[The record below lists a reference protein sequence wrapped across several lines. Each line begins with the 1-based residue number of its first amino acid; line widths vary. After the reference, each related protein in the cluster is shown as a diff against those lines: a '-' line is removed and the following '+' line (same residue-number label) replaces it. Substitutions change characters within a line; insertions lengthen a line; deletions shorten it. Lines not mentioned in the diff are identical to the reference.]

1 MLFNQF
7 ENILSESSFG
17 GDASLVEATNNGYNL
32 EDMTCIILES
42 TQDLHKVSMG
52 GLTSEAYCAYKLVE
66 SSKLGTLN
74 ESTLY
79 EAEMLQEKVNLSIF
93 DNIKK
98 IIKKVLAKIKEII
111 NNLKMQFIKLFNQKA
126 WLSEA
131 KNRLKNVSDFND
143 AKIDGYNFTIDA
155 LDPEKVFEKARAVV
169 DKKAKEIIDAVVS
182 DNIESVEDAKEKNKT
197 ALKSFEEFKDSMF
210 EDEIAKAVDADS
222 ISELGA
228 QFSKVCRD
236 GKDSTDEITI
246 TGTSDAFKCLDKL
259 ASASSKLKSVEQR
272 LNTVYSSTIK
282 EINKKEN
289 EYKKLAEKAEKG
301 DKYVA
306 EIKKQT
312 YTKQAERIGTVFN
325 IAIQASKAKLEA
337 LNAEAKQS
345 KTLISKALAGS
356 KAAKKK
362 GVDLSESGLMSAFIP
377 TIY

>member
-17 GDASLVEATNNGYNL
+17 GDVPLVEATNNGYNL

-42 TQDLHKVSMG
+42 TQDLHRVSMG

-74 ESTLY
+74 ESTLH

-111 NNLKMQFIKLFNQKA
+111 NNLKMQFNKLFNQKA
-126 WLSEA
+126 WLTEA

-169 DKKAKEIIDAVVS
+169 DKKANEILDAVVS
-182 DNIESVEDAKEKNKT
+182 DNVETVEDAKEKNKT
-197 ALKSFEEFKDSMF
+197 ALKAFEEFKDSMF

-301 DKYVA
+301 ERYVA